1 MNANMLELLLID
13 LEEEFD
19 FDRSLALY
27 EVSWTLAGL
36 GMDRSDPAFA
46 SLAREAY
53 TLFRARHPELVLAR
67 GTWPDLVATAR
78 PVPEEG
84 EVDLDP
90 ETTSDRST
98 PILLLVHP
106 DDLPP
111 APGPTL

>member
-1 MNANMLELLLID
+1 MNANLLERLLLD

-46 SLAREAY
+46 SVAREAY

-67 GTWPDLVATAR
+67 GSWPNLVATAEL
-78 PVPEEG
+78 VPEEG

-90 ETTSDRST
+90 QTASDRST

-106 DDLPP
+106 DDLT
-111 APGPTL
+111 AAQSPTP